1 VVLAR
6 VVDQGPAH
14 AVAPR
19 VAIGPTE
26 VAGCAAALGLALR
39 SQQADA
45 EVVLWSP
52 SPYGFP
58 ADRVLGRPG
67 RIAYALR
74 APARR
79 DVFHYQFGSTWLP
92 WALDAVWARLWRRT
106 VVVTCH
112 GDDCRQ
118 YGVARRR
125 FPARGRAGDPSRDD
139 RVRQRMRRLART
151 CDAVLVADLELAT
164 YVAPFFRRVY
174 ITPLPIYPDPS
185 PGTRD
190 TRPGSPPVVVHAAS
204 DPEIKGT
211 RLISA
216 AVEAVSRR
224 TSVEFR
230 LLTAVPRKQVLE
242 ELARADLVIDQ
253 LNSVTS
259 GVFALEAMR
268 RGLPVMGEIDP
279 AALAPYQAE
288 LPLVRVTPESLEA
301 ELEALLHDP
310 ARRVRIGGA
319 GRRYVERT
327 HSPEGVATTQLAI
340 YHHARES
347 EPGVYEATTD
357 GIRRLD
363 WQP

>member
-1 VVLAR
+1 M
-6 VVDQGPAH
+6 
-14 AVAPR
+14 
-19 VAIGPTE
+19 
-26 VAGCAAALGLALR
+26 ALR
-39 SQQADA
+39 SQGADA

-58 ADRVLGRPG
+58 ADRVLGRSK

-92 WALDAVWARLWRRT
+92 RVLDAAWARVWRRT
-106 VVVTCH
+106 VVVTYH
-112 GDDCRQ
+112 GDDCRL
-118 YGVARRR
+118 YGVARSR
-125 FPARGRAGDPSRDD
+125 FPARGRAGDPDGDD
-139 RVRQRMRRLART
+139 RVRQRMGRLARV
-151 CDAVLVADLELAT
+151 CHAALVADLELAT
-164 YVAPFFRRVY
+164 YVAPFYGRVY
-174 ITPLPIYPDPS
+174 VTPLPLHPDPIPVARD
-185 PGTRD
+185 PGPD
-190 TRPGSPPVVVHAAS
+190 SRPIVVHAAS

-211 RLISA
+211 ALISA

-224 TSVEFR
+224 VPVEFR
-230 LLTAVPRKQVLE
+230 LLTAVARVRVLE

-268 RGLPVMGEIDP
+268 RGLPVLGEIDP

-288 LPLVRVTPESLEA
+288 LPLVPVTPESLEA
-301 ELEALLHDP
+301 ELEALVRDRERR
-310 ARRVRIGGA
+310 ARLGA
-319 GRRYVERT
+319 AGKEYVERT
-327 HSPEGVATTQLAI
+327 HAPDKVGHTMLAI

-347 EPGVYEATTD
+347 EPGLYEATTD